1 MTGLQYTIRLQE
13 PILANSLAG
22 DANSARTLPYVPGG
36 LIRGALIA
44 AYLKNGNANAKDDK
58 FRRLFLDGRTRYLH
72 AWPMRQEKR
81 GLPTPASW
89 IAKKDELLQDENAA
103 PANIYNLATAS
114 SIQEVREMAG
124 DEEAKQE
131 DFETLSAELAWL
143 LTSTLY
149 TQEPSLQFNLHT
161 QRDAVFGRAREGSGA
176 VFRYEALP
184 AGLRV
189 QGFILTANENDLTE
203 LENLLPQGTVL
214 SLGKSRTAGY
224 GRVIVDDKPVRLPD
238 DWREGWKWP
247 APQDE
252 GNDAAE
258 PKLIITFLSPA
269 ILRDAHGQYT
279 LDPTHALS
287 TRLKVAADT
296 LKKEKAFCKP
306 EIVGGFNRTWGLP
319 LPQAWAV
326 RPGSVFV
333 YKLAGDTKP
342 AREDLLGLEKTGLG
356 ERRAEGFGSI
366 AVDWQQPKSLFWK
379 QEKQDDFSF
388 GPNAE
393 TLPLSEDAEEMGR
406 MMQKRLLKNEME
418 EHLRDAVR
426 SIKIVSEITNSQLSR
441 WRVVVRAALSQEKDE
456 TRSQDE
462 ARLDFVL
469 DFAGKRDNKP
479 KPSWKKLQHVRIK
492 WHGTVQHASLA
503 EWIKEILENDETFW
517 KQMNFTGSYPDNIPS
532 IRLGDLTPLSPD
544 STMIT
549 KYKLR
554 LIDAVLAKHAKPP
567 EPPSQESET

>member
-1 MTGLQYTIRLQE
+1 MIGLQYTLRLQE

-44 AYLKNGNANAKDDK
+44 AYLKNTTADAKKDEK

-72 AWPMRQEKR
+72 AWPMREQAR

-89 IAKKDELLQDENAA
+89 IAQKNDLMQDENAA

-114 SIQEVREMAG
+114 SIEEVREIAG

-131 DFETLSAELAWL
+131 DFETLSAELSWL
-143 LTSTLY
+143 PASTLF

-189 QGFILTANENDLTE
+189 QGIILTANEDDLKE
-203 LENLLPQGTVL
+203 LENLLQQGAIL

-247 APQDE
+247 APQDK

-269 ILRDAHGQYT
+269 ILRDANGQYT

-287 TRLKVAADT
+287 TRLGVTADT
-296 LKKEKAFCKP
+296 LKKEKAFCKL

-333 YKLAGDTKP
+333 YKLVGDTKP
-342 AREDLLGLEKTGLG
+342 TREDLLGLEKTGLG

-366 AVDWQQPKSLFWK
+366 AVDWQQPKSLSWK
-379 QEKQDDFSF
+379 SESFSLEF
-388 GPNAE
+388 KAE
-393 TLPLSEDAEEMGR
+393 TLPLSEDAAEMGR
-406 MMQKRLLKNEME
+406 MMQKCLLKSEME

-426 SIKIVSEITNSQLSR
+426 SIKIVSEISNSQLSR
-441 WRVVVRAALSQEKDE
+441 WRVIVRAALSQESDE
-456 TRSQDE
+456 TKLRY
-462 ARLDFVL
+462 VL
-469 DFAGKRDNKP
+469 DFTGKKDNKP
-479 KPSWKKLQHVRIK
+479 KPSWKKLEHVRIQ
-492 WHGTVQHASLA
+492 GIGSMRHASLTD
-503 EWIKEILENDETFW
+503 WIVKILDKDDKAFW
-517 KQMNFTGSYPDNIPS
+517 EQMGASAKSPE
-532 IRLGDLTPLSPD
+532 IRLGELTPLSPD
-544 STMIT
+544 TTMIT
-549 KYKLR
+549 EYKLR